1 MILTFINA
9 FKLPDLRKRL
19 LFVLG
24 AFAIFI
30 FGLHVSVPGIDKEK
44 LEKLFSGG
52 GLLGLLD
59 VFTGGA
65 LRKFSIFAMGITPY
79 INASIIMSL
88 LNVVFPKL
96 EELRKEG
103 ESGRKIISRYTRY
116 LAITMSLVQGSGLVF
131 MLRGMDI
138 LGQKDIWTFVQVVL
152 TVTAGTAFLMWLGD
166 EISENGIGNGV
177 SLLIFCGIIA
187 RMPSDVARTAELY
200 KTGGIHLGNIFLL
213 VLLAVGSIAGVVFII
228 LAERRIAVQYA
239 KRIVGRK
246 MYAGTSTY
254 LPLKVNAAGVIPIIF
269 AVSITLLPAQIAQFV
284 PMVRAWVQVF
294 NQSWMYNLFYA
305 VLVVVFTFFYTA
317 VIFNPTEVAD
327 NIKKYGGF
335 VPGIR
340 PGKPTADYL
349 DRIVTRITVIG
360 AIFLAAIAVLP
371 QYAQGVTKVQSFYL
385 GGTSLLI
392 VVGVTL
398 DTVQQLEAQM
408 VMRHYEGFIK

>member
-88 LNVVFPKL
+88 MNVVFPKL

-138 LGQKDIWTFVQVVL
+138 LGQKDIWTFAQVVL

-200 KTGGIHLGNIFLL
+200 KTGGINLWNIFLL

-294 NQSWMYNLFYA
+294 NESWMYNLFYA